1 MPSPAATPPAAL
13 EPADVATAEAA
24 LRKLMQRWTMAY
36 NAKRLDEVTS
46 LYSNEAIVLRPS
58 MLPVRGRAGVREHLS
73 SAIQSGLGDMQLD
86 CTDIGVLGDIAC
98 LSGRNRMLMPVA
110 AANRQERTGKFFVV
124 ARREGADW
132 KILGDVWCVDMPPVP
147 PPRASRKIS
156 LDT

>member
-1 MPSPAATPPAAL
+1 
-13 EPADVATAEAA
+13 
-24 LRKLMQRWTMAY
+24 MQRWTMAY
-36 NAKRLDEVTS
+36 NAKRLDEVAS

-73 SAIQSGLGDMQLD
+73 VAIQSGLGDLQLD

-124 ARREGADW
+124 TRREGAEW
-132 KILGDVWCVDMPPVP
+132 KILADAWCMDMPPNP
-147 PPRASRKIS
+147 PSRPSRKIS
-156 LDT
+156 GLDS